1 VRTATVRGVRHA
13 MGRRGRGSWAAPL
26 AVLAAVAFLLGL
38 RWHPG
43 GPLVGRAIDDT
54 GQLVAAAVAAWC
66 TGRRARAAQRTGSPA
81 ALAWALWS
89 VGTGCWALG
98 ELAWCWFELV
108 AGRQTP
114 FPSIADAGFLLFPVF
129 AVAGLL
135 AWPSAAVHG
144 GLRWRTLLDGVLV
157 AGSLFIVSW
166 VTALGSAARSGGDG
180 RFAYVV
186 SLAYPVTDLVLL
198 TLVVVVVA
206 HARDSARSGLGLL
219 AVGLSA
225 LVVADSGFAYL
236 TSTGRYA
243 TGSIVDA
250 GWFGGFL
257 LIAAAAHLTSGVA
270 AVDRAGSAVGELE
283 STAAALLPYLPA
295 GVGLGLAVVGEL
307 TGRGQ
312 KVASTAAGVV
322 VIALL
327 IRQLLAVLDNRR
339 LLRQLQR
346 AQLELRH
353 QAFHDPLT
361 GLANRA
367 LFTDRLH
374 HGLQLHRR
382 DLRPLGLI
390 YLDLD
395 GFKAIN
401 DTHGHEAGDA
411 VLRAAAERLRAITRP
426 GDTVARLGGD
436 EFAVLVEDGGDA
448 GTVVARLLDALTQ
461 PAVIGRHSVSLGGSV
476 GLTELTPDAA
486 PVSPAEFLRRADA
499 AMYQAK
505 RSGKGCAV
513 YWTNQ
518 LPTHT
523 GAHPV

>member
-1 VRTATVRGVRHA
+1 
-13 MGRRGRGSWAAPL
+13 
-26 AVLAAVAFLLGL
+26 
-38 RWHPG
+38 
-43 GPLVGRAIDDT
+43 
-54 GQLVAAAVAAWC
+54 
-66 TGRRARAAQRTGSPA
+66 
-81 ALAWALWS
+81 
-89 VGTGCWALG
+89 
-98 ELAWCWFELV
+98 
-108 AGRQTP
+108 
-114 FPSIADAGFLLFPVF
+114 LFPVF
-129 AVAGLL
+129 AVSGLL

-144 GLRWRTLLDGVLV
+144 GRRWRTLLDGVLV

-243 TGSIVDA
+243 TGSVVDA

-257 LIAAAAHLTSGVA
+257 LIAAAATTASAPAAPRGGPVPA
-270 AVDRAGSAVGELE
+270 AVESE

-346 AQLELRH
+346 VQLELRH

-382 DLRPLGLI
+382 DRRPLGLI

-401 DTHGHEAGDA
+401 DGHGHEAGDA
-411 VLRAAAERLRAITRP
+411 VLRAAAERLRAVTRP

-448 GTVVARLLDALTQ
+448 ATVVARLLDALTQ
-461 PAVIGRHSVSLGGSV
+461 PAVVGRHSVSLGASI
-476 GLTELTPDAA
+476 GLADLTPDAA
-486 PVSPAEFLRRADA
+486 PVTPAEFLRRADA

-513 YWTNQ
+513 CWTDQ
-518 LPTHT
+518 LASGSGSGGGGGGGGGG
-523 GAHPV
+523 GASVD

>member
-43 GPLVGRAIDDT
+43 GPLVGRGIDDI
-54 GQLVAAAVAAWC
+54 GQLVAAALAAWS
-66 TGRRARAAQRTGSPA
+66 TGVRARSARRAGSSAAR
-81 ALAWALWS
+81 AWALWS

-144 GLRWRTLLDGVLV
+144 GRRWRTLLDGVLV

-166 VTALGSAARSGGDG
+166 VTALGSAARAGGDG

-206 HARDSARSGLGLL
+206 HARDAARSGLGLL

-257 LIAAAAHLTSGVA
+257 LIAAAATTAAAPNRGGPAPA
-270 AVDRAGSAVGELE
+270 AVESE

-295 GVGLGLAVVGEL
+295 GVGLAVAAVGEL

-312 KVASTAAGVV
+312 KVAVTAAGVV

-411 VLRAAAERLRAITRP
+411 VLKAAAERLRAVTRP

-476 GLTELTPDAA
+476 GLAELTPAAA
-486 PVSPAEFLRRADA
+486 PVTPAEFLRRADA

-523 GAHPV
+523 GAHPA

>member
-1 VRTATVRGVRHA
+1 V
-13 MGRRGRGSWAAPL
+13 PL
-26 AVLAAVAFLLGL
+26 ALLAGAAFLVSV

-54 GQLVAAAVAAWC
+54 GQLAAAAVASWC
-66 TGRRARAAQRTGSPA
+66 TGLRARAAQRTGSPA

-98 ELAWCWFELV
+98 ELAWCWFELI

-144 GLRWRTLLDGVLV
+144 GRRWRTLLDGVLV

-243 TGSIVDA
+243 TGSVVDA

-257 LIAAAAHLTSGVA
+257 LIAAAATTA
-270 AVDRAGSAVGELE
+270 AAPAAAPRGNPVDAAMESE

-346 AQLELRH
+346 VQLELRH

-367 LFTDRLH
+367 LFTDRLN
-374 HGLQLHRR
+374 HGLQLRRR
-382 DLRPLGLI
+382 DRRPLGLI

-395 GFKAIN
+395 GFKAVN
-401 DTHGHEAGDA
+401 DSHGHEAGDA
-411 VLRAAAERLRAITRP
+411 VLKAASERLRAVTRP

-461 PAVIGRHSVSLGGSV
+461 PAVVGRHSVFLGASV
-476 GLTELTPDAA
+476 GLADLTPDAA
-486 PVSPAEFLRRADA
+486 PVTPAEFLRRADA

-513 YWTNQ
+513 CWNDQ
-518 LPTHT
+518 LPSGTLSGG
-523 GAHPV
+523 GANVA